1 MREFYKN
8 PMLYYVLI
16 PLLVALWPVLIWAVY
31 LPGAKEALGSE
42 ASLCVEGQTHVIEI
56 LKIDPDRPKFTK
68 DKDTSG
74 QAEFTYGAAVGRV
87 ANLCKIPA
95 NNCPYSAGGITETN
109 GKKRQ
114 DCVVKLTDVSV
125 SQAAG
130 FLWRIQSLYPIRL
143 TCESVKL
150 QAKKGIKDQWDVDL
164 SFHYYY

>member
-16 PLLVALWPVLIWAVY
+16 PLLVAIWPLLIWAVY
-31 LPGAKEALGSE
+31 LPGAKQARDIETT
-42 ASLCVEGQTHVIEI
+42 LCVEGQTNVIEI
-56 LKIDPDRPKFTK
+56 LKIDPDRPNITK
-68 DKDTSG
+68 ETPV
-74 QAEFTYGAAVGRV
+74 QTEFTYGAAVGRV

-95 NNCPYSAGGITETN
+95 NNCSYSAGGITVAN

-114 DCVVKLTDVSV
+114 DCVVKLPDVSI

-130 FLWRIQSLYPIRL
+130 FLWKIQSIYPIRL
-143 TCESVKL
+143 TCESAKL
-150 QAKKGIKDQWDVDL
+150 QAKRGMKDQWDVDF